1 MSCIK
6 CNIVLPD
13 ILLQT
18 HTAQLN
24 SSVVFQP
31 QPFGF
36 HFSTMPN
43 KCKKE
48 ALINLCKQHY
58 NPNKTPQTIKF
69 TPQTLSQLIDLHLSE
84 PLTKKIHT
92 AIQKIINST
101 NPIPPR
107 LNW

>member
-43 KCKKE
+43 MCKKE
-48 ALINLCKQHY
+48 ALINLLQ
-58 NPNKTPQTIKF
+58 TTLQPQQNT
-69 TPQTLSQLIDLHLSE
+69 TD
-84 PLTKKIHT
+84 
-92 AIQKIINST
+92 N
-101 NPIPPR
+101 
-107 LNW
+107 